1 MDDLRAIVLTDGD
14 PVAPPIPLPT
24 DATVIAADGGLRLS
38 PILGLRVDVVVGD
51 MDSVSAAELAA
62 AEQAGARIERHPTDK
77 DATDLELALD
87 TAVTG
92 GAIEITV
99 VGGTGGR
106 LDHLLAN
113 AQLLAGDRYA
123 GVKLRWLTGAEIVVV
138 CDHMRPALIEGTP
151 GELVSL
157 VPVGGTAGGVVT
169 TGLRWGL
176 EGEDL
181 VFGSTRGISN
191 KLSDDRATVSL
202 REGRL
207 LVVQESAA
215 S

>member
-1 MDDLRAIVLTDGD
+1 MDGLRAIVLTDGD
-14 PVAPPIPLPT
+14 PVAPPISLPS

-38 PILGLRVDVVVGD
+38 PILGLSVDVVVGD
-51 MDSVSAAELAA
+51 MDSVSAADLAA

-77 DATDLELALD
+77 DATDLELALEA
-87 TAVTG
+87 AVTG
-92 GAIEITV
+92 GATEITV

-113 AQLLAGDRYA
+113 AQLFATDRYA
-123 GVKLRWLTGAEIVVV
+123 GVKLRWLTGTEIVVV
-138 CDHMRPALIEGTP
+138 CDHMRPAMIEGSP

-157 VPVGGTAGGVVT
+157 VPVGGTAGGVIT

-181 VFGSTRGISN
+181 GFGSTRGISN
-191 KLSDDRATVSL
+191 ELSDERATVSL
-202 REGRL
+202 TGGRL
-207 LVVQESAA
+207 LVIQERATP
-215 S
+215 

>member
-1 MDDLRAIVLTDGD
+1 MDNLRAIVLADGD
-14 PVAPPIPLPT
+14 PVAPPIPLPA

-38 PILGLRVDVVVGD
+38 PILGLPVDVVVGD
-51 MDSVSAAELAA
+51 MDSVSPADLKA
-62 AEQAGARIERHPTDK
+62 AEQAGARIERHRTDK

-87 TAVTG
+87 AAITG

-113 AQLLAGDRYA
+113 AQLLASDRYT
-123 GVKLRWLTGAEIVVV
+123 GVELRWLTGAEIVVV

-191 KLSDDRATVSL
+191 ELSDDRATVSL

>member
-14 PVAPPIPLPT
+14 PVAPPIPLPS
-24 DATVIAADGGLRLS
+24 DAMVIAADGGLRLS
-38 PILGLRVDVVVGD
+38 SILGLRVDVVVGD
-51 MDSVSAAELAA
+51 MDSVSPADLAA
-62 AEQAGARIERHPTDK
+62 AEQAGARIERHPIDK

-87 TAVTG
+87 AAITG

-99 VGGTGGR
+99 VGGAGGR

-123 GVKLRWLTGAEIVVV
+123 AIQLRWWTGAEIVVV
-138 CDHMRPALIEGTP
+138 CDHMRPAVIKGTP

-157 VPVGGTAGGVVT
+157 VPVGGSAGGVVT

-181 VFGSTRGISN
+181 GFGSTRGVSN
-191 KLSDDRATVSL
+191 ELSDDRATVSL
-202 REGRL
+202 TEGRL
-207 LVVQESAA
+207 LVIQERATP
-215 S
+215 